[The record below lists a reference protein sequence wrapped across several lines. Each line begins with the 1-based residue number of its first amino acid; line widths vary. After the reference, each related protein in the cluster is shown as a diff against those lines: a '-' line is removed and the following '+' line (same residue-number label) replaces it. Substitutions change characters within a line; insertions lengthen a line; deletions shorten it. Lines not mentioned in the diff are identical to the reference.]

1 MPIKIPNNLPARATL
16 EYEGVMVMTEDAA
29 VRQDIRPLRIGLL
42 NLMPNKI
49 KTETQF
55 ARLVGATPLQVEMT
69 LVKITSHT
77 PKNTP
82 AEHMLAFYRNWESVK
97 NEKFDGFIVTGAPVE
112 LLEFESVTYWDE
124 LRRIFDWAQTHV
136 HSMMNICWGAQ
147 ACLHHF
153 HGVQKHTLPKKAFG
167 VYRHRNLNPS
177 SPYLRGFSD
186 DFSIPV
192 SRWTEV
198 RRSELPANAG
208 IEVLIESDEMGLCL
222 INDAPHAALY
232 MFNHIEYDTRTLA
245 DEYWRDTKADRPI
258 ELPSN
263 YFPGNDPHAPPENR
277 WRSHAH
283 LLFGNWIN
291 EVYQSTPFDLK
302 DIGRQR

>member
-1 MPIKIPNNLPARATL
+1 MPIKIPNDLPARSTL
-16 EYEGVMVMTEDAA
+16 ENEGVMVMTEDAA

-69 LVKITSHT
+69 LIKITSHT

-82 AEHMLAFYRNWESVK
+82 AEHMLAFYRNWENVK
-97 NEKFDGFIVTGAPVE
+97 HEKFDGFIVTGAPVE

-124 LRRIFDWAQTHV
+124 LRRIFDWTQTHV
-136 HSMMNICWGAQ
+136 HSCMNICWGAQ
-147 ACLHHF
+147 ASLYHF
-153 HGVQKHTLPKKAFG
+153 HGVQKHPLPKKAFG
-167 VYRHRNLNPS
+167 VYRHRNLNPA

-198 RRSELPANAG
+198 RRSELPTSAG
-208 IEVLIESDEMGLCL
+208 MEVLIESDDAGLCL
-222 INDAPHAALY
+222 VNDAPHSSLY
-232 MFNHIEYDTRTLA
+232 MFNHIEYDTRTLS
-245 DEYWRDTKADRPI
+245 DEYWRDFNAGRPI
-258 ELPSN
+258 ELPRN
-263 YFPGNDPHAPPENR
+263 YFPSNDPQAPPENR

-291 EVYQSTPFDLK
+291 EVYQTTPFHLNE
-302 DIGRQR
+302 IGRC